1 MIKFSFSIIVVV
13 EFIQTESMS
22 TSFLKHWKKL
32 YVRKLRFINLLTKKV
47 YGGRDVQATCKN
59 LAESLSGTV
68 VNIEGQE
75 RAIVGFCDNI
85 LWTCSPNEYVSN
97 CMRLCPYW
105 ITPKELLGLSV
116 VKKL

>member
-1 MIKFSFSIIVVV
+1 MGA
-13 EFIQTESMS
+13 EMT
-22 TSFLKHWKKL
+22 KL
-32 YVRKLRFINLLTKKV
+32 SV
-47 YGGRDVQATCKN
+47 KN

-97 CMRLCPYW
+97 CMELYPHW